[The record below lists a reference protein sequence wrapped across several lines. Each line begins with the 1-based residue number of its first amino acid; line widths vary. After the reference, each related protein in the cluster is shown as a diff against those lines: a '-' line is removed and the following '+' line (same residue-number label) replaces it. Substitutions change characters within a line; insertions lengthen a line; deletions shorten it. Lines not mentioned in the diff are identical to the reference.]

1 MSDMNIVDLQRS
13 ISTSTPPT
21 FIGAEPVVLPN
32 ITAYTGGLSNCLDA
46 VKTTSLQKD
55 TGIPFLIRIAGSFI
69 PVYLNSGAVDMT
81 DPGQIAALDDV
92 TVHWS
97 RGL

>member
-1 MSDMNIVDLQRS
+1 MSEMNVVDLTRP

-21 FIGAEPVVLPN
+21 FVGAEPVVLPN

-46 VKTTSLQKD
+46 VPTLLLQKD
-55 TGIPFLIRIAGSFI
+55 TGIPFLIRISGSFI
-69 PVYLNSGAVDMT
+69 PVYLNSGAVDIT
-81 DPGQIAALDDV
+81 DPGQIAALDDSGS
-92 TVHWS
+92 HWS

>member
-1 MSDMNIVDLQRS
+1 MSQVNAVDLQRT

-21 FIGAEPVVLPN
+21 FVGAEPVVLPN

-46 VKTTSLQKD
+46 VKTGSLQKD
-55 TGIPFLIRIAGSFI
+55 SGIPFLIRIGGAFI
-69 PVYLNSGAVDMT
+69 PVYLNSGAVDVT
-81 DPGQIAALDDV
+81 DPGQIAALDDA